1 MGIILFLCSI
11 SELLL
16 PSGIQILKDNKCK
29 KEQISLGFELSP
41 NAKINNNASGLLE
54 KSGYNYFY
62 LKNINST
69 EVLSNFITLLSE
81 NKLFSAKKGNG
92 PTNLMR
98 LVLNDLN
105 GNDSPL
111 VNLTIGITGSISE
124 TKIVNMVNTIPP
136 ALISNSN
143 NYYKLDRVMGK
154 HIFRGEE
161 NFIANISPPPF
172 SEDFCAFLVFIKLM
186 NNRNLKVKFSPET
199 APSPFIIYVSDNKI
213 RNITIKPKRKEIK
226 KAISDVSN
234 WINTLSLM
242 QNRSRFMILY
252 YSMGV
257 EQNTFENWLKE
268 LKKLQY
274 KDIEKVW
281 KKYLFDGFVA
291 SLDSNS
297 IKILKKLFPESNI
310 VE

>member
-16 PSGIQILKDNKCK
+16 PSGIQILKDNRCK

-41 NAKINNNASGLLE
+41 NAKINNSARGLLE

-62 LKNINST
+62 LKNIDST

-81 NKLFSAKKGNG
+81 NNLFSTKKENG
-92 PTNLMR
+92 PTNLLR

-111 VNLTIGITGSISE
+111 INLTIGITGSISE

-136 ALISNSN
+136 TLISNSN
-143 NYYKLDRVMGK
+143 HYYKLDRIIGK
-154 HIFRGEE
+154 HIFRGKE
-161 NFIANISPPPF
+161 NFIANISPSPF

-199 APSPFIIYVSDNKI
+199 APSPFIIYVSGNKI
-213 RNITIKPKRKEIK
+213 KNIAIKPKKKEIK

-234 WINTLSLM
+234 WINTLSLT

-268 LKKLQY
+268 LKKLQS

-291 SLDSNS
+291 SHDSNS
-297 IKILKKLFPESNI
+297 IQILKKLFPESNI
-310 VE
+310 LE

>member
-16 PSGIQILKDNKCK
+16 PSGIQILKDNRCK

-41 NAKINNNASGLLE
+41 NAKINSNASRLLE

-62 LKNINST
+62 LKNIDST

-81 NKLFSAKKGNG
+81 NKLFSAREDNG
-92 PTNLMR
+92 PTNLLR
-98 LVLNDLN
+98 LVLNDIN
-105 GNDSPL
+105 GNDSPI
-111 VNLTIGITGSISE
+111 VNLTVGITGRISE

-136 ALISNSN
+136 TLISNSN

-154 HIFRGEE
+154 HLFRGKE

-199 APSPFIIYVSDNKI
+199 APSPFIIYVSSNKI
-213 RNITIKPKRKEIK
+213 KNIAIKPKRNEIK

-234 WINTLSLM
+234 WINTLSLT

-257 EQNTFENWLKE
+257 EQKTLKDW
-268 LKKLQY
+268 LKKLEKLES

-297 IKILKKLFPESNI
+297 IQILKKLFPESNI
-310 VE
+310 VK

>member
-41 NAKINNNASGLLE
+41 SAKINSNARGLLE

-62 LKNINST
+62 LKNIDST
-69 EVLSNFITLLSE
+69 KILSNFITLLSE
-81 NKLFSAKKGNG
+81 NRLFSVREDNG
-92 PTNLMR
+92 PTNLLR
-98 LVLNDLN
+98 LVLNDIN
-105 GNDSPL
+105 GNDSPI
-111 VNLTIGITGSISE
+111 VNLTIGITGRISE
-124 TKIVNMVNTIPP
+124 TKIVNMVNTIPLT
-136 ALISNSN
+136 LISNSN
-143 NYYKLDRVMGK
+143 NYYKLDRIMGK

-199 APSPFIIYVSDNKI
+199 APSPFIIYVSSNKI
-213 RNITIKPKRKEIK
+213 KNIAIKPKRNEIK

-234 WINTLSLM
+234 WINTLSLV

-252 YSMGV
+252 YSMGL
-257 EQNTFENWLKE
+257 EQKTLKDW
-268 LKKLQY
+268 LKKLEKLES

-297 IKILKKLFPESNI
+297 IQILKKLFPESNI
-310 VE
+310 VK

>member
-1 MGIILFLCSI
+1 
-11 SELLL
+11 
-16 PSGIQILKDNKCK
+16 
-29 KEQISLGFELSP
+29 LGFELSP
-41 NAKINNNASGLLE
+41 SAKINSNARGLLE

-62 LKNINST
+62 LKNIDST
-69 EVLSNFITLLSE
+69 KILSNFITLLSE
-81 NKLFSAKKGNG
+81 NRLFSVREDNG
-92 PTNLMR
+92 PTNLLR
-98 LVLNDLN
+98 LVLNDIN
-105 GNDSPL
+105 GNDSPI
-111 VNLTIGITGSISE
+111 VNLTIGITGRISE
-124 TKIVNMVNTIPP
+124 TKIVNMVNTIPLT
-136 ALISNSN
+136 LISNSN
-143 NYYKLDRVMGK
+143 NYYKLDRIMGK

-199 APSPFIIYVSDNKI
+199 APSPFIIYVSSNKI
-213 RNITIKPKRKEIK
+213 KNIAIKPKRNEIK

-234 WINTLSLM
+234 WINTLSLV

-252 YSMGV
+252 YSMGL
-257 EQNTFENWLKE
+257 EQKTLKDW
-268 LKKLQY
+268 LKKLEKLES

-297 IKILKKLFPESNI
+297 IQILKKLFPESNI
-310 VE
+310 VK